1 MVSSIVIGNASID
14 VIEGFQD
21 QPGGAV
27 TYVSNAL
34 IKLDHKVRSISS
46 FGSDYPKNVFD
57 SKIKSDFRD
66 SKETTKFK
74 VNYKNSIRQMNVLS
88 KGEKLSLGSLKISK
102 ISEDMIF
109 FVPILDEL
117 EVSDS
122 KYILE
127 KNKNLFSVSIPQ
139 GWMRNLNNAKLINDF
154 TILQNLPVFDLMFF
168 SNEEIISANITKSE
182 LLNFAKILVITN
194 GDKGSSIFTSR
205 TSINISSYKSQVVDS
220 IGAGD
225 IYAAVFANIYYK
237 TKNLEKAGD
246 TASKISSKSTE
257 SIGLNSI
264 KKIL

>member
-74 VNYKNSIRQMNVLS
+74 VSYKNSIRQMNVLS

-122 KYILE
+122 KCHGT
-127 KNKNLFSVSIPQ
+127 FSI
-139 GWMRNLNNAKLINDF
+139 
-154 TILQNLPVFDLMFF
+154 
-168 SNEEIISANITKSE
+168 
-182 LLNFAKILVITN
+182 
-194 GDKGSSIFTSR
+194 
-205 TSINISSYKSQVVDS
+205 
-220 IGAGD
+220 
-225 IYAAVFANIYYK
+225 
-237 TKNLEKAGD
+237 
-246 TASKISSKSTE
+246 
-257 SIGLNSI
+257 
-264 KKIL
+264 

>member
-34 IKLDHKVRSISS
+34 IKLDHRVRAISS
-46 FGSDYPKNVFD
+46 FGNDYPKNVFD

-74 VNYKNSIRQMNVLS
+74 VSYKNSIRQMDILS
-88 KGEKLSLGSLKISK
+88 KGEKLSLTSLKIAE

-109 FVPILDEL
+109 LVPILDEL
-117 EVSDS
+117 EISDT
-122 KYILE
+122 KYMLE

-139 GWMRNLNNAKLINDF
+139 GWIRNLNKTKLINDF
-154 TILQNLPVFDLMFF
+154 RILYNLPVFDLMFF
-168 SNEEIISANITKSE
+168 SDEEIISANITKSE
-182 LLNFAKILVITN
+182 LLNLSKILVITN
-194 GDKGSSIFTSR
+194 GDKGSTIFTSSA
-205 TSINISSYKSQVVDS
+205 TINISSYKSQVVNT

-257 SIGLNSI
+257 LIGLKSI
-264 KKIL
+264 NKIL

>member
-1 MVSSIVIGNASID
+1 
-14 VIEGFQD
+14 
-21 QPGGAV
+21 
-27 TYVSNAL
+27 
-34 IKLDHKVRSISS
+34 
-46 FGSDYPKNVFD
+46 
-57 SKIKSDFRD
+57 
-66 SKETTKFK
+66 
-74 VNYKNSIRQMNVLS
+74 
-88 KGEKLSLGSLKISK
+88 
-102 ISEDMIF
+102 MIF